1 MDLLFWLSISFIILG
16 CCALVVIKLILK
28 DPTERNLLW
37 LIGGT
42 TVWGAVSILLVPWLV
57 GRL

>member
-1 MDLLFWLSISFIILG
+1 MDLLFWLALGFIILG
-16 CCALVVIKLILK
+16 LCALVVIKLILK

>member
-1 MDLLFWLSISFIILG
+1 MDLLFWLALGFIILG
-16 CCALVVIKLILK
+16 LCALMVIKLILK

-42 TVWGAVSILLVPWLV
+42 TVWGAVSILLVPWIV

>member
-1 MDLLFWLSISFIILG
+1 MDLLFWLALGFIILG
-16 CCALVVIKLILK
+16 LCALVVIKLILK

-42 TVWGAVSILLVPWLV
+42 TVWGAVSILLVPWIV

>member
-1 MDLLFWLSISFIILG
+1 MDLLFWLALGFIILG
-16 CCALVVIKLILK
+16 LCALVVIKLILK

-42 TVWGAVSILLVPWLV
+42 TVWGTVSILLVPWLF

>member
-1 MDLLFWLSISFIILG
+1 MDLLFWLALGFIILG
-16 CCALVVIKLILK
+16 LCALVVIKLILK
-28 DPTERNLLW
+28 EPTERNLLW

-42 TVWGAVSILLVPWLV
+42 TVWGNVSILLVPWLF

>member
-1 MDLLFWLSISFIILG
+1 MDLLFWLALGFIILG
-16 CCALVVIKLILK
+16 LCALMVIKLILK

>member
-1 MDLLFWLSISFIILG
+1 MDLLFWLALGFIVLG
-16 CCALVVIKLILK
+16 FMALMVIKLILK